1 MRYLLGLWWLM
12 AASAWSMDLWLPDR
26 DLPSLLAQE
35 RNARLAREVSAL
47 FTFPVSDQRYDAHG
61 LQSVLDGSGLALVDP
76 QNYEALL
83 AHGWVAV
90 ARFPRTPGVQLVTQQ
105 GEDPEQALVVGT
117 PGQQRVEHWLA
128 PALAPQA
135 RELVTFNNAQDCLRR
150 LFSGIDGCLVKVVEA
165 EAYAEQFDV
174 ALNIAPARAF
184 RLPGAVLFQ
193 KPPVWDPQAFVG
205 LELDGSALV
214 AWHSFD
220 EVYYRRMVAALQRMK
235 DESDSQTLLGESSYT
250 PVIQGESDDAIRTD

>member
-1 MRYLLGLWWLM
+1 MRYMCGVLCLM
-12 AASAWSMDLWLPDR
+12 ASSAWSMDLWLPDR
-26 DLPSLLAQE
+26 DLPALLAQE
-35 RNARLAREVSAL
+35 RNARVVREVSAL
-47 FTFPVSDQRYDAHG
+47 FSFPVSDQRYDAQG
-61 LQSVLDGSGLALVDP
+61 LQAVLEGTGLALADP
-76 QNYEALL
+76 PNYEAML
-83 AHGWVAV
+83 AHGWAAV

-135 RELVTFNNAQDCLRR
+135 RELVTFNSAEGCLRQ
-150 LFSGIDGCLVKVVEA
+150 LFSGIDGCLVKIEEA
-165 EAYAEQFDV
+165 QRYAERFDV
-174 ALNIAPARAF
+174 ALNIAPGKAF

-193 KPPVWDPQAFVG
+193 KPLVWDPQAFVG
-205 LELDGSALV
+205 FELDGAALV
-214 AWHSFD
+214 AWQSFD

-235 DESDSQTLLGESSYT
+235 DESDSKALLGESSYT